1 MLIDESGNKWLPA
14 QGFVDED
21 QMNRPDLVIENTKT
35 PSVYR
40 AERFGMTEFSY
51 KLPNGNYTV
60 KLHFAIC
67 YEAIEA
73 AGQCVFSL
81 DVEGHA
87 IKDLDI
93 WKKAKGR
100 QRAYIETVPITIADE
115 KLNISFTADG
125 EGGPTI
131 CAIEIIPAS

>member
-1 MLIDESGNKWLPA
+1 MS
-14 QGFVDED
+14 
-21 QMNRPDLVIENTKT
+21 RPDIVIENTKT

-51 KLPNGNYTV
+51 KLANGNYTV

-67 YEAIEA
+67 YEVIDGP
-73 AGQCVFSL
+73 GQSRFSL

-93 WKKAKGR
+93 WKKAGGR
-100 QRAYIETVPITIADE
+100 QRAYIETIPVTIADG
-115 KLNISFTADG
+115 KLDITFTAEG